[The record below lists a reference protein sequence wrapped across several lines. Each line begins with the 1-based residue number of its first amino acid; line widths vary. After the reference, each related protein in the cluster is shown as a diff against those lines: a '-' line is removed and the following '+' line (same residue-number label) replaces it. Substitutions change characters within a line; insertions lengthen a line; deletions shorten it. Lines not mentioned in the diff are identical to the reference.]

1 MKRLDLEYDNLLAT
15 LSTLSSDHDR
25 TSDVL
30 ALGVALFRFVT
41 TRHNSVIP
49 HYLRDALSR
58 GTDVPVVLRARALVA
73 LSWMTAMNASQERSH
88 QLASDL
94 SEQALAL
101 SEQLN
106 DDDFKV
112 QALNVR
118 AFTLIDVGRTDPALE
133 CANAALELA
142 RRINSPRRIAEA
154 LGAVVYAFKSPP
166 ETREQILEALAIFRQ
181 LSDANWV
188 SSMLMFRSLSLGE
201 TQDDVREARALN
213 KEAIEI
219 AEEIGSTFHHL
230 IQWSNAGAF
239 SFFLGEYDVAM
250 QQSQRALRLSRRNG
264 SPVEIDYWTI
274 FTLACCA
281 TQRGDFVLGAQ
292 LTGVHDG
299 FEERAIEPLGGYWS
313 PLEIKAREENR
324 TALREALGD
333 DEFERLLAVGKGLS
347 ADRRYELAL
356 GRATLVE

>member
-1 MKRLDLEYDNLLAT
+1 
-15 LSTLSSDHDR
+15 
-25 TSDVL
+25 
-30 ALGVALFRFVT
+30 VT

-118 AFTLIDVGRTDPALE
+118 AFTLIDVGRADPALE

-188 SSMLMFRSLSLGE
+188 SSMLMFRSLSL
-201 TQDDVREARALN
+201 VRLRTTSAKLAR
-213 KEAIEI
+213 
-219 AEEIGSTFHHL
+219 
-230 IQWSNAGAF
+230 
-239 SFFLGEYDVAM
+239 
-250 QQSQRALRLSRRNG
+250 
-264 SPVEIDYWTI
+264 
-274 FTLACCA
+274 
-281 TQRGDFVLGAQ
+281 
-292 LTGVHDG
+292 
-299 FEERAIEPLGGYWS
+299 
-313 PLEIKAREENR
+313 
-324 TALREALGD
+324 
-333 DEFERLLAVGKGLS
+333 
-347 ADRRYELAL
+347 
-356 GRATLVE
+356 